1 MKTFLSYTLVAVL
14 LVALATAGFG
24 LALDPVGRRSLMW
37 AGVVAIPVQLLAFGA
52 ILWTRRAGEEAN
64 NAFLLAF
71 LVGGAARVGVLGV
84 AGLLVTQT
92 ETDLAAAP
100 LLLGLAGYFF
110 ALLLLEGW
118 FLHRSTRIDTT
129 E

>member
-1 MKTFLSYTLVAVL
+1 MKTFLTYTLVAVL
-14 LVALATAGFG
+14 ETALSLGSFKRFG
-24 LALDPVGRRSLMW
+24 VVDWRSLVW
-37 AGVVAIPVQLLAFGA
+37 AAVVAIPVQLLAFGA

-64 NAFLLAF
+64 NAFLVAF
-71 LVGGAARVGVLGV
+71 LFGGAARLGVLGV

-118 FLHRSTRIDTT
+118 FLRSGTRIDTT

>member
-1 MKTFLSYTLVAVL
+1 LKTFLTYTLVAVL

-24 LALDPVGRRSLMW
+24 LVLDPVGRRSLVW
-37 AGVVAIPVQLLAFGA
+37 AAVVAIPVQLLAFGA
-52 ILWTRRAGEEAN
+52 ILWTRRIGDEVN

-71 LVGGAARVGVLGV
+71 LFEGAALVGVLGV

-118 FLHRSTRIDTT
+118 FLRRGTRIETT